1 MKVFH
6 KITCKDYE
14 REECVHEG
22 KENFKEQYSPAN
34 IYVWIRDL
42 DVEWGT
48 EVKSVCCGNG
58 LPERGM

>member
-42 DVEWGT
+42 DVE
-48 EVKSVCCGNG
+48 
-58 LPERGM
+58 